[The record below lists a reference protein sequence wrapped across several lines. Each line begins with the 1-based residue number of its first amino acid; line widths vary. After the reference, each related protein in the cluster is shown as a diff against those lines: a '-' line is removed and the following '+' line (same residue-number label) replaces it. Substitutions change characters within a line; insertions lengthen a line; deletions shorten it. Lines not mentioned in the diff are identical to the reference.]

1 MTILNQTSF
10 GLAGVNIFESTT
22 EQKFALGARTRVTW
36 GDDKD
41 KSAEVV
47 YVKCLAASLNAGY
60 LCELPLISGTD
71 AYKLDK
77 YLTIAIATTE
87 CGAVGGQIAACSPC
101 TQMLVSEYGWAFVSG
116 VINLFVGANAAAK
129 QKLYATTTSGL
140 CDDTPTAVIVGGATP
155 ISANGGANL
164 RVDVFANGDLYL
176 ERLS

>member
-1 MTILNQTSF
+1 MTITNQTSF
-10 GLAGVNIFESTT
+10 GLAGVNIYETT
-22 EQKFALGARTRVTW
+22 LEQKFSLGARTRVTW

-71 AYKLDK
+71 AYKIDK

-87 CGAVGGQIAACSPC
+87 CGAVGGQVAACAPC
-101 TQMLVSEYGWAFVSG
+101 SAMVVSEYGWAFVSG
-116 VINLFVGANAAAK
+116 VISLFVGASAAAK
-129 QKLYATTTSGL
+129 QRLYATTTSGL
-140 CDDTPTAVIVGGATP
+140 CDDTPTAIIVPGVTP
-155 ISANGGANL
+155 ISANGGANAKI
-164 RVDVFANGDLYL
+164 DAFASSDLYV